1 MYNLHLS
8 LTGPLGIHS
17 RSWGSPAH
25 LHLCIGGSSWNAQSC
40 QPPISCPIQFLL
52 KPYLPFKYKSNDILP
67 MNSPYFP
74 SLTSHISPPH
84 FHPWLRI
91 TSKSLCLKHRVNSEH
106 SVEGTTWRS
115 AKSGIFD
122 ILSLLI
128 CKMGIQCKMFIH
140 CLRDNQMGRA
150 PGALWRKKG
159 CEVNAAKKQTSSS
172 SQLLAW
178 K

>member
-1 MYNLHLS
+1 
-8 LTGPLGIHS
+8 
-17 RSWGSPAH
+17 
-25 LHLCIGGSSWNAQSC
+25 
-40 QPPISCPIQFLL
+40 
-52 KPYLPFKYKSNDILP
+52 

-74 SLTSHISPPH
+74 SLTSHTSPPH

-128 CKMGIQCKMFIH
+128 CKMGIQYKMFIH
-140 CLRDNQMGRA
+140 CLRGNQMGRA

-159 CEVNAAKKQTSSS
+159 CKVNAAKKQTSSI

-178 K
+178 KWSIQRYGQWSWRKTAQIQTKQVYDPRSQKFWKLEIYHNLFGSKTWANLIWGYLWYLSNCENSCLLL